1 MWLLKKRHKPTSHE
15 RFGMFAYEAWKRV
28 FTVHYAVNLACSA
41 EEAIS
46 RADLAVTMA
55 FEIESGKGHDY
66 LRNVSRHLSFRLT
79 TETEEYGELRT
90 RATQGKGLERQEANE
105 GCASKT

>member
-1 MWLLKKRHKPTSHE
+1 MWPLKKRHKPTSHE
-15 RFGMFAYEAWKRV
+15 RFGMLAYEAWKRV

-41 EEAIS
+41 EEAMS

-79 TETEEYGELRT
+79 TETEEYGT
-90 RATQGKGLERQEANE
+90 IRAQQAKGKGLERQEANPC
-105 GCASKT
+105 CASKT